1 MLLKIRLTII
11 FIGCILIVNAQSVN
25 THNLNIESG
34 LSSNYVRT
42 IYKDSQ
48 GLIWIGTD
56 TGLDRFDGSQIT
68 SYAKRFKTPL
78 KGAVQ
83 SLVEL
88 DENLFIVAT
97 SWGAFQYNVNKNEI
111 IPVDFSF
118 PTIDVRAVLKNR
130 KGQIYFATD
139 RGLFIF
145 NNNKFSAKTFPLANT
160 ASISLTCMLEDKDGN
175 LWAAGN
181 EGLFKIR
188 PDKQIIRQDKLY
200 PLGQNIKTMQLV
212 GNILFMGTM
221 RGLFTYNIQSELFIP
236 VPGLENITI
245 LSLTADKA
253 KNIYA
258 GTDNDGVYVISTSNN
273 TPKITGKYHTSTK
286 TISSN
291 NIFALYYDDANVL
304 WTGSFESGVDYL
316 YTQNLTRFKTFEF
329 AENIRSMYFSPQGD
343 KFFGTRTGKIIQ
355 TDVSNKTKKS
365 TSNGFRSKVLTTI
378 FPHPLNRDI
387 LLIGSFDGG
396 VSLYNKRTSQ
406 LQDFSA
412 DKVFQHGTIYKFCT
426 DKEKNLWIATLN
438 GLYKYNLAN
447 QTYNRFNTTDITG
460 SNEIFTLF
468 YDSNDRIWL
477 GTKNG
482 VCYYS
487 LSQKKIVSSKA
498 CQSYRYQCTS
508 IFVDK
513 KQNTWFCFNKGGV
526 LKLNKEL
533 KEELWLTSEI
543 GIPENAPSSLI
554 EDSESNIWIGSSKG
568 LFRVNKTNDVHAYGI
583 EDGLN
588 SVVFTP
594 ESAILDAY
602 GKLWWSND
610 KGLVTFIN
618 DRTTQNQAVL
628 QLKFTDLFINGTR
641 FDADTLSFVKKTSPH
656 QYSVHIVGKSNNNL
670 EFRVIGL
677 NYINS
682 RRNQYSYMLEGID
695 TAWSRTTTNPL
706 ISYKNLHTGTY
717 MLKVKTANNDGVWAS
732 TPTEIILTISPYFYE
747 TVWFIVLIIVIAGG
761 LILYFTRNYILSV
774 KAKIRTQFEDMKK
787 KQTTTN
793 SLKISQDKTAEIKE
807 KLISYMFEHKPFL
820 NPELRQADIAAA
832 IGHSVHEIS
841 HVLNTELSH
850 NFSDFVNS
858 YRVEEVKLRM
868 KTDDAKKFTLTAIAM
883 QCGFSAKSSFLRAFK
898 KATNMT
904 PSEYFKGM
912 KVE

>member
-1 MLLKIRLTII
+1 MNFRFRFIVII
-11 FIGCILIVNAQSVN
+11 LFGSLFMRAQLQNS
-25 THNLNIESG
+25 HNLNIESG
-34 LSSNYVRT
+34 LSSNYIRT

-88 DENLFIVAT
+88 GENLFFVAT

-111 IPVDFSF
+111 IPVDFGF
-118 PTIDVRAVLKNR
+118 PTIDVRAVIKSHH
-130 KGQIYFATD
+130 GQIYFATD

-145 NNNKFSAKTFPLANT
+145 NKNKFSAKLFPLANT
-160 ASISLTCMLEDKDGN
+160 TSISLTCILEDKQGN
-175 LWAAGN
+175 IWTAGN
-181 EGLFKIR
+181 EGLFEIL
-188 PDKQIIRQDKLY
+188 PNQQIIRQDKLY
-200 PLGQNIKTMQLV
+200 PLGQNIKTMQL
-212 GNILFMGTM
+212 IEKTLFLGTM
-221 RGLFTYNIQSELFIP
+221 RGLFTYNIQNELFKP
-236 VPGLENITI
+236 VSGLENATI
-245 LSLTADKA
+245 LSLTADKS
-253 KNIYA
+253 KNVYA
-258 GTDNDGVYVISTSNN
+258 GTDNDGVYVISTFNN
-273 TPKITGKYHTSTK
+273 IARITGKYHTSTK

-316 YTQNLTRFKTFEF
+316 YMQNLTRFKTFEF

-343 KFFGTRTGKIIQ
+343 KFFGTRAGKIIQ
-355 TDVSNKTKKS
+355 TDVSNKIKKS
-365 TSNGFRSKVLTTI
+365 FSNGFRSKVLTTI
-378 FPHPLNRDI
+378 FPHPFNQDI

-447 QTYNRFNTTDITG
+447 QTYNRFNTADITG

-468 YDSNDRIWL
+468 YDSDDRIWL

-487 LSQKKIVSSKA
+487 LSQKKLIFPKA
-498 CQSYRYQCTS
+498 CESYRYQCTS

-513 KQNTWFCFNKGGV
+513 KQNTWLCFNKGGV

-533 KEELWLTSEI
+533 KQELWLTAEI

-554 EDSESNIWIGSSKG
+554 EDSENNIWVGSSKG
-568 LFRVNKTNDVHAYGI
+568 LFRVNKRNDVHAYGI
-583 EDGLN
+583 EDGLS

-594 ESAILDAY
+594 ESAVLDAY

-618 DRTTQNQAVL
+618 DKTTQNQAVS

-656 QYSVHIVGKSNNNL
+656 QYNVHIVGKSNNNL
-670 EFRVIGL
+670 EFRVVGL

-682 RRNQYSYMLEGID
+682 RRNLYSYLLEGVD
-695 TAWSRTTTNPL
+695 TAWSSAATNPL
-706 ISYKNLHTGTY
+706 ISYKDLHTGTY
-717 MLKVKTANNDGVWAS
+717 TLKVKTANNDGVWTS
-732 TPTEIILTISPYFYE
+732 TPMEIIFTISPYFYE
-747 TVWFIVLIIVIAGG
+747 TVWFIVLIILIAAG
-761 LILYFTRNYILSV
+761 LVLYFTRNYILSV

-793 SLKISQDKTAEIKE
+793 SLKISEEKTAEIKE
-807 KLISYMFEHKPFL
+807 KLINYMLEHKPFL
-820 NPELRQADIAAA
+820 NPELRQADVAAA

-868 KTDDAKKFTLTAIAM
+868 KTDDARRFTLTAIAM

-904 PSEYFKGM
+904 PSEYFKGV